1 MSIKVLVVDDE
12 YLTRELLRMVLERR
26 NCEISEAGDGREAL
40 RKIEEDCPD
49 VVVLDVMM
57 PNMNGIE
64 TVEAIRANEGTTELP
79 VIMISA
85 KSHQIAVKEGLAAG
99 ANEYLSKPVDQ
110 RKLIKLIHELA
121 PSVVV

>member
-12 YLTRELLRMVLERR
+12 YMTRELLKMVLERR
-26 NCEISEAGDGREAL
+26 DCVIYEAEDGRDAL
-40 RKIEEDCPD
+40 RKIEADCPD
-49 VVVLDVMM
+49 IVVLDVMM
-57 PNMNGIE
+57 PHMNGIE
-64 TVEAIRANEGTTELP
+64 TVQAIRANKATADLP

-110 RKLIKLIHELA
+110 RELIKLIHGLA
-121 PSVVV
+121 KGVAA

>member
-1 MSIKVLVVDDE
+1 
-12 YLTRELLRMVLERR
+12 MVLERR